1 MDQVECDTLAVSD
14 GKDKFPFIISDES
27 ETEVMLRQ
35 GRKGLLG
42 LGIAQ
47 NAAVFLGLILFGALG
62 SFAATDFV
70 LAAMFAPL
78 FLTFSMFALMYND
91 LIFLRNRV
99 KRAWANIEVSLKK
112 RSELI
117 PNLEQVVKNYLSH
130 EQGIMNACL
139 LYTSDAADE

>member
-1 MDQVECDTLAVSD
+1 M
-14 GKDKFPFIISDES
+14 
-27 ETEVMLRQ
+27 
-35 GRKGLLG
+35 G

-47 NAAVFLGLILFGALG
+47 NATIFLGLILFGAVG
-62 SFAATDFV
+62 SFAATDFL

-78 FLTFSMFALMYND
+78 FLSFSMFVLMYND

-112 RSELI
+112 RSDLI

-130 EQGIMNACL
+130 EKGIMNSVARL
-139 LYTSDAADE
+139 RNSVVGKKHIHSRRGRSGYGA